1 MVVNPLINALENW
14 ATKNVNFFNLIPTKP
29 SKIIIGIQ
37 LLHALHIQLLHAL
50 QLSSTTFI
58 LTNVASFLQV
68 CHIKEAYL

>member
-37 LLHALHIQLLHAL
+37 LLHAL